1 MIVTLSNHK
10 GGVGKTTSTVNLG
23 AGLAKKR
30 KRVLLIDSDPQ
41 ANLTQSLGV
50 TPSQT
55 LYQILKGDT
64 PKPQAIGGRLDI
76 IPADLELAGAEIEL
90 TSEPGREYIL
100 KQAIQALEY
109 DYVLIDA
116 PPSLGLLTV
125 NALTASDSVLI
136 PIQSHY
142 LAVQGLSRLLDV
154 IGKIQGRLNPALT
167 IAGVFLT
174 QYDQRKVLNRD
185 IADTIQRHLPDKLL
199 NTRIR
204 DNIALAE
211 APAMGQDI
219 FTYSPK
225 SNGAKDYQ
233 SLTNE
238 ILKL

>member
-1 MIVTLSNHK
+1 M
-10 GGVGKTTSTVNLG
+10 
-23 AGLAKKR
+23 
-30 KRVLLIDSDPQ
+30 
-41 ANLTQSLGV
+41 
-50 TPSQT
+50 
-55 LYQILKGDT
+55 
-64 PKPQAIGGRLDI
+64 

-90 TSEPGREYIL
+90 TNEPGREYIL
-100 KQAIQALEY
+100 KQAIQGLDY

-116 PPSLGLLTV
+116 PPSLGILTV

-136 PIQSHY
+136 PIQAHY

-185 IADTIQRHLPDKLL
+185 IADTIQRHLPEKLL
-199 NTRIR
+199 KTRIR
-204 DNIALAE
+204 DNVALAE

-225 SNGAKDYQ
+225 SNGAKDYET
-233 SLTNE
+233 LTNE